1 MKKVYL
7 MNLLLIIL
15 LISTLSGCKKSV
27 NYTPE
32 TREELRALVDNDTVK
47 ISSSKTSKIT
57 DMSKVFANVKRT
69 DFSGIENWDTSKV
82 TNMEAMFLGA
92 VTFNSDISKWNVS
105 KVKNMSDMFVNAE
118 SFNQDISSWNVSNV
132 ANMSTMFANALSFN
146 KDLSKWKVADNV
158 TKEGAFWGSPLE
170 NNPPTWFNK
179 K

>member
-1 MKKVYL
+1 
-7 MNLLLIIL
+7 
-15 LISTLSGCKKSV
+15 
-27 NYTPE
+27 
-32 TREELRALVDNDTVK
+32 
-47 ISSSKTSKIT
+47 
-57 DMSKVFANVKRT
+57 MSKLFANVKRT
-69 DFSGIENWDTSKV
+69 DFSGIDNWDTSKV

-105 KVKNMSDMFVNAE
+105 NVVNMNSMFAGAT
-118 SFNQDISSWNVSNV
+118 SFNQNIGLWNVSQV
-132 ANMSTMFANALSFN
+132 EDMMSMFAFALSFN

>member
-47 ISSSKTSKIT
+47 LSSINTSKIT
-57 DMSKVFANVKRT
+57 DMSKLFA
-69 DFSGIENWDTSKV
+69 
-82 TNMEAMFLGA
+82 
-92 VTFNSDISKWNVS
+92 
-105 KVKNMSDMFVNAE
+105 NAE

-132 ANMSTMFANALSFN
+132 ANMSTMSTMFAFALSFN

-170 NNPPTWFNK
+170 NNLPTWFNK

>member
-47 ISSSKTSKIT
+47 LSSINTSKIT
-57 DMSKVFANVKRT
+57 DMSKLFANVKRT

-105 KVKNMSDMFVNAE
+105 NVVNMNSMFAGAT
-118 SFNQDISSWNVSNV
+118 SFNQNIGLWNVSQV
-132 ANMSTMFANALSFN
+132 EDMMSMFAFALSFN

>member
-47 ISSSKTSKIT
+47 LSSINTSKIT
-57 DMSKVFANVKRT
+57 DMSKLFANVKRT
-69 DFSGIENWDTSKV
+69 DFSGIENWDTTKV

-105 KVKNMSDMFVNAE
+105 QVEDMMS
-118 SFNQDISSWNVSNV
+118 
-132 ANMSTMFANALSFN
+132 MFAFALSFN